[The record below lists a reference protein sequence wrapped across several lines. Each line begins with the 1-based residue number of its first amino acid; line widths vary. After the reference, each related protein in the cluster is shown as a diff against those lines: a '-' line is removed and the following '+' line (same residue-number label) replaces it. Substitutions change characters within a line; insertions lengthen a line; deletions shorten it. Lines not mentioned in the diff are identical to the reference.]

1 MEREDTVGQSKST
14 GALAGLFNMTSSM
27 WTNLKIV
34 CTCMFAVNNVISFV
48 LLAVVGRPFNLTKI
62 LRPIML
68 IGRLRHVQRI
78 SSSIIA
84 ILPSLFYP
92 ILVLFMFLL
101 LSSMSAY
108 VLFRGVAGPPDRSER
123 NWRKEE
129 RNSAFFP
136 I

>member
-1 MEREDTVGQSKST
+1 MAYAFDIYLQQLFLVEREDAKGRKKDDFF
-14 GALAGLFNMTSSM
+14 GGLFSVTSSM
-27 WTNLKIV
+27 WTNLKIM
-34 CTCMFAVNNVISFV
+34 CTCMFALNNLVSFI
-48 LLAVVGRPFNLTKI
+48 LLASVGKPFNLTKV

-108 VLFRGVAGPPDRSER
+108 VLFRGVAGPPDR
-123 NWRKEE
+123 
-129 RNSAFFP
+129 
-136 I
+136 